1 MEEHLE
7 RFDSC
12 VLSQVSLESL
22 GVSIGQPLDIDDV
35 KRPRDLST
43 RFFQPWVPDG
53 LLEEATAY
61 CSLIWMDRLRS
72 RYNPCEWEYGDNKA
86 RWFHACLKELYSMD
100 PELWEPWQV
109 DSYQIKTHTGL
120 DLPYYQTRDFN
131 PLSGTYREYLP
142 EAAFFPVDETKPHV
156 ACFTNDSSDAPGD
169 AVLRSEVH
177 YAIELVKFRLEGG
190 RHTNHHTKPGMIYT
204 LERDQFARITQVYFD
219 GKTNK
224 LVLRQ
229 SRQLDLRGPEP
240 TDDAY
245 LLVRWMANRP
255 VGETEYVDETEPK
268 DETMST
274 DSSGTA
280 PKLLLGCA

>member
-1 MEEHLE
+1 MPANLTTLEDLRRAAVEQEQLGRLRQMEEHLE

-100 PELWEPWQV
+100 PELWEPWQYV
-109 DSYQIKTHTGL
+109 TPLLHLNGHLYTNTALGLTHTRSKPTQ
-120 DLPYYQTRDFN
+120 DLTFPITR
-131 PLSGTYREYLP
+131 P
-142 EAAFFPVDETKPHV
+142 ET
-156 ACFTNDSSDAPGD
+156 S
-169 AVLRSEVH
+169 
-177 YAIELVKFRLEGG
+177 
-190 RHTNHHTKPGMIYT
+190 T
-204 LERDQFARITQVYFD
+204 L
-219 GKTNK
+219 
-224 LVLRQ
+224 
-229 SRQLDLRGPEP
+229 
-240 TDDAY
+240 
-245 LLVRWMANRP
+245 
-255 VGETEYVDETEPK
+255 
-268 DETMST
+268 
-274 DSSGTA
+274 
-280 PKLLLGCA
+280 